1 MSKYDL
7 LRDVKAWLETIT
19 ADREYVEDVQKGD
32 EKVVKRSPEIHRMRL
47 PNSSH
52 AKKYA
57 PYIIVQLINWITSQ
71 PDGLRSE
78 AKATVRLI
86 FCVQNENEEEGA
98 LDLLNL
104 MEAVERELLKDPFYG
119 KSFTLDREA
128 GLEAIIYP
136 DDTRPYYAG
145 EIVGTFVLP
154 ETERNVTSWLR
165 N

>member
-1 MSKYDL
+1 MTKYNL

-32 EKVVKRSPEIHRMRL
+32 EKTVKRSPEIHRMRL

-71 PDGLRSE
+71 PDGLQSE
-78 AKATVRLI
+78 AKATLRLI
-86 FCVQNENEEEGA
+86 FCVQNEDEEEGA